1 MGVKKFF
8 GKVVDYV
15 KTYPLLVILQSVG
28 VYSLLL
34 GWLSG
39 NSLWMLTAILVSVFI
54 VEERIMIYLKSLT
67 EVLLSIEEVVDG
79 EKN

>member
-15 KTYPLLVILQSVG
+15 KEYKWLVFVQASGIF
-28 VYSLLL
+28 SLLTY
-34 GWLSG
+34 WLSG
-39 NSLWMLTAILVSVFI
+39 DTDWLIFATIFSVFTA
-54 VEERIMIYLKSLT
+54 EERIMIYLKSLT
-67 EVLLSIEEVVDG
+67 EVLLTEEVVDD

>member
-15 KTYPLLVILQSVG
+15 KEYKWLVFVQASGIF
-28 VYSLLL
+28 SLLTY
-34 GWLSG
+34 WLSG
-39 NSLWMLTAILVSVFI
+39 DTDWLIFATIFSVFTA
-54 VEERIMIYLKSLT
+54 EERIMIYLKSLT
-67 EVLLSIEEVVDG
+67 EVLLSIEEVVDD

>member
-15 KTYPLLVILQSVG
+15 KNYKGLVFVQAAGIF
-28 VYSLLL
+28 SLLTY
-34 GWLSG
+34 WLSG
-39 NSLWMLTAILVSVFI
+39 NTDWLIFATIFSVFTA
-54 VEERIMIYLKSLT
+54 EERIMIYLKSLT
-67 EVLLSIEEVVDG
+67 GVLLSIEEVVDD